1 MISALAARQGW
12 RLNERPGG
20 EYRVE
25 LMFEA
30 PRQEAVPFSSSSSG
44 FQEDNSRFDEGRL
57 SRLMGGLSDEGV
69 RRLRA
74 SFLETAQKMSASLSA
89 SSPVGDELLVAHS
102 LKGAAAMV
110 GADVLS
116 QLCSRLESQLR
127 EHTHSVELTALIAA
141 IRKEVVWLEKRLA
154 RAIEPDDGQERTQR
168 ATAALNLLVLD
179 DDPFVRSA
187 LAVMLGHLSTKRV
200 VVCGTAEEALT
211 QVARFTE
218 AEPLD
223 AVVCDLR
230 MPEVDGVTF
239 IRRLAEA
246 QYRGALIVVSVAD
259 VRLRQ
264 SVERLARS
272 LGLQVVASLAKPASS
287 GQLASALARV
297 QEALRKDRSR
307 SAQSNVLRPPR
318 WTEQDLRVALGDG
331 GVRPYYQPKISL
343 RSGQVVGVEALA
355 RWIHPEFG
363 VISPAAFLPMAAR
376 AGLMDELL
384 LSGVEHATE
393 VLSGFP
399 QLSVALNLEA
409 STACDDQAI
418 SRLLKLVQSKRIAP
432 ERLVFELTETE
443 VEGDPR
449 RIVEMLARLQLGGFS
464 LAIDDFGTGRSTHQ
478 RIADIPFSELKID
491 RQFVREGCREEAAR
505 AVVESSV
512 MLARRLKM
520 TTCAEGV
527 ETAEELA
534 FVRRADCDKVQG
546 YFFAPPLPFEQF
558 KTFLANFVP
567 LAQLSGS
574 GA

>member
-343 RSGQVVGVEALA
+343 RSGQVIGVEALA